1 MPNVKAIDA
10 TKLTAPVTV
19 TNAAETAFLTSPAVP
34 TTLTTNKVSVDFTC
48 ELTVGT
54 SGVTATLKI
63 YRGTSTSGVLLY
75 TSDAF
80 TVVAGNKYSLEGATT
95 DQVSGT
101 ESVSYTCSVT
111 VGSGAA
117 NSTVDNA
124 IATVIV
130 F

>member
-10 TKLTAPVTV
+10 TKLTSAVTV
-19 TNAAETAFLTSPAVP
+19 TNATETAFLTSPAVP
-34 TTLTTNKVSVDFTC
+34 TTLPTNKVSVDFTC

-54 SGVTATLKI
+54 SGTTATLKI
-63 YRGTSTSGVLLY
+63 YRGTSTGGTLIY

-80 TVVAGNKYSLEGATT
+80 TVVAGSKYSLEAATV
-95 DQVSGT
+95 DNLQGT
-101 ESVSYTCSVT
+101 ESAQYTCSVT

-124 IATVIV
+124 VATVMV